1 MMPTDGPAAD
11 DAPTGSGS
19 PNAGPTPRAPE
30 GAVRVEYLREP
41 DRRAFLDILSHEL
54 RTPVTTIY
62 GGAKLL
68 ATGTLDR
75 NQRLALAAD
84 VATEAERLHGL
95 VEDLVILARSERD
108 DIRPV
113 GEPVALDRIVVEA
126 IERTVT
132 RHPGVVIRFLGRR
145 DIAADSADEDM
156 LEHVLRDLLDEAVRA
171 GGALGPIEI
180 VVAGSAEEVSVRI
193 VDQGDHEARPD
204 GSLAAMPSGI
214 GVYVADR
221 LIQAMGGRL
230 WTTAAVNGGHEV
242 GFCLDRSPLDPPPH

>member
-1 MMPTDGPAAD
+1 MIQNERPVSEEAPMGNGPHTQ
-11 DAPTGSGS
+11 PS
-19 PNAGPTPRAPE
+19 PRAPH
-30 GAVRVEYLREP
+30 GTVRVEYLREP

-75 NQRLALAAD
+75 TQRLALAAD
-84 VATEAERLHGL
+84 VANEAERLHGL
-95 VEDLVILARSERD
+95 VEDLVILARSEHD

-113 GEPVALDRIVVEA
+113 GEPVALDRIVIEA

-132 RHPGVVIRFLGRR
+132 RHPGVVIRFLGVR

-156 LEHVLRDLLDEAVRA
+156 LEHVMRDLLDEAVRA
-171 GGALGPIEI
+171 GGTVGPIEI
-180 VVAGSAEEVSVRI
+180 VVSGSDDEVSVRI
-193 VDQGDHEARPD
+193 VDQGIGARPPN
-204 GSLAAMPSGI
+204 GPLAATPTGI

-221 LIQAMGGRL
+221 LVQAMGGRL
-230 WTTAAVNGGHEV
+230 WTTQAINGGHEV
-242 GFCLDRSPLDPPPH
+242 GFCLDRSPGDRTPPH